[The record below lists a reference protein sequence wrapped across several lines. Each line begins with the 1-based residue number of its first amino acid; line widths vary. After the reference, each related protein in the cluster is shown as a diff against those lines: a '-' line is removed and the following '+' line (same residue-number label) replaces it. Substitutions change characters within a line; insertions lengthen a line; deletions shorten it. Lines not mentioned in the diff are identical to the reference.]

1 VKALRVLLIGASG
14 LIGTAVLARLRAEG
28 HEIVAVTRSGGSAD
42 RWQFASRWVAMNIA
56 RATKPEAWLPH
67 LAGVDAVV
75 NCAGVLQDSPRDS
88 STAGV
93 HTHGIAALFA
103 ACERAGVRRIVH
115 LSAIGVDRNA
125 PTAFSRS
132 KFEGDKALMARDL
145 DWVILRPSVVVG
157 RPAYGGSAL
166 FRGLAA
172 LPVLPV
178 VPDTGPLQIV
188 QLDDVT
194 RTILFFLR
202 PDAPARKALDIAG
215 PERLALSDV
224 IQTYRRWLGWP
235 SARRF
240 TLPRWAAHAMYRL
253 GDLLG
258 FLGWRPPM
266 RSTAGREI
274 VRGATGDPSEWVRL
288 TGITPQ
294 SLESTLAAEPASV
307 QERWF
312 ARLYFL
318 KPLVLGGLSLFW
330 ILTGLISLGPGYE
343 AGVRLMEEAGAGR
356 LADAGVVAGAVAD
369 IVVGLGIAFRR
380 TARLALYAAIGV
392 SIFYGVAATA
402 LAPILWSD
410 PLGPLLKIAPILV
423 LNLVALAI
431 LSDR

>member
-1 VKALRVLLIGASG
+1 VKALRVLLTGASG
-14 LIGTAVLARLRAEG
+14 LIGSAVLARLRAEG

-56 RATKPEAWLPH
+56 RATKPEDWLPH
-67 LAGVDAVV
+67 LADVDAVV
-75 NCAGVLQDSPRDS
+75 NCAGVLQDSPSD

-178 VPDTGPLQIV
+178 VPDTGPMQIV

-194 RTILFFLR
+194 RTIVFFLR
-202 PDAPARKALDIAG
+202 PEAPLRTALDIAG
-215 PERLALSDV
+215 PERLAFSHIVD
-224 IQTYRRWLGWP
+224 TYRRWLGWP
-235 SARRF
+235 EAQRI
-240 TLPRWAAHAMYRL
+240 TMPRWAAHAMYRL

-274 VRGATGDPSEWVRL
+274 MRGATGDPSEWVRL

-294 SLESTLAAEPASV
+294 SLEAALAAEPASV

-318 KPLVLGGLSLFW
+318 KPVVLGGLSLFW

>member
-1 VKALRVLLIGASG
+1 MRVLLTGASG
-14 LIGTAVLARLRAEG
+14 LIGSAVLARLRAEG

-56 RATKPEAWLPH
+56 RATKPEDWLPH
-67 LAGVDAVV
+67 LADVDAVV
-75 NCAGVLQDSPRDS
+75 NCAGVLQDSPRD

-115 LSAIGVDRNA
+115 LSAIGVDRDA
-125 PTAFSRS
+125 PTPFSRT
-132 KFEGDKALMARDL
+132 KLAGDKVLMACDL

-157 RPAYGGSAL
+157 RMAYGGSAL

-172 LPVLPV
+172 MPVLPV

-202 PDAPARKALDIAG
+202 PEAPARMVLEIAG
-215 PERLALSDV
+215 PEQLAFSDV
-224 IQTYRRWLGWP
+224 VETYRRWLGWP
-235 SARRF
+235 RARRIIM
-240 TLPRWAAHAMYRL
+240 PRWAAHAMYRL

-294 SLESTLAAEPASV
+294 SLEAALAAEPASV

-318 KPLVLGGLSLFW
+318 KPVVLGGLSLFW
-330 ILTGLISLGPGYE
+330 ILTGLISLGPGYK
-343 AGVRLMEEAGAGR
+343 AGVHLMEEAGAGR

-369 IVVGLGIAFRR
+369 IVVGLVFAFRR
-380 TARLALYAAIGV
+380 TARPALYAAIGV